1 MQHDAEFVDENGM
14 VGVGVSFNKIRRIT
28 GYLVGDW
35 RKRFNDAKQH
45 EVEDRV
51 KHFKMQTPAGAG
63 INPATS
69 GTAGAVGAIF
79 AHTETPAVNMGTEI
93 HNSDKPASSRYA
105 AAAGA

>member
-1 MQHDAEFVDENGM
+1 MQHDAEYIDENGM

-51 KHFKMQTPAGAG
+51 KHFKTQTPA
-63 INPATS
+63 
-69 GTAGAVGAIF
+69 AVGGNN
-79 AHTETPAVNMGTEI
+79 AHTETPAVKMGTEI
-93 HNSDKPASSRYA
+93 HENDKHSSSEYA
-105 AAAGA
+105 NAAGA

>member
-1 MQHDAEFVDENGM
+1 MQHDAEYVDENGM

-51 KHFKMQTPAGAG
+51 KHFKMQTPAGAV
-63 INPATS
+63 
-69 GTAGAVGAIF
+69 GTNN
-79 AHTETPAVNMGTEI
+79 AHTENTPVVKMGTEI
-93 HNSDKPASSRYA
+93 HENDKHSRREYA
-105 AAAGA
+105 NAAGA

>member
-1 MQHDAEFVDENGM
+1 MQHDAEYVDENGM

-51 KHFKMQTPAGAG
+51 KHFKMQPAAG
-63 INPATS
+63 INPATN
-69 GTAGAVGAIF
+69 GTAGTVGADF
-79 AHTETPAVNMGTEI
+79 TRTENIPAVKMGTEI
-93 HNSDKPASSRYA
+93 HENDKHSSREYA
-105 AAAGA
+105 NAAGA